1 MADTRKQV
9 LARQML
15 VAEGIK
21 KAESNEKKP
30 MYKAPGLP
38 PVSMADEDIGVTLDD
53 RIARDQKITDKT
65 GVVVRPDAYRDPEQD
80 YGMLQYNLNVA
91 KNNPNDFGSDKKA
104 AASAA
109 KYYQDKIDS
118 ILKASGEQRQRLIQ
132 RYMK

>member
-15 VAEGIK
+15 VAEGLK
-21 KAESNEKKP
+21 KAESNREKP

-65 GVVVRPDAYRDPEQD
+65 GVVVRPDAYQDPEQD
-80 YGMLQYNLNVA
+80 YGMLKYNLRVA
-91 KNNPNDFGSDKKA
+91 KNNPSDFPDKKSA
-104 AASAA
+104 DSAA
-109 KYYQDKIDS
+109 KYYQDQIDS
-118 ILKASGEQRQRLIQ
+118 ILKAAGEQRQRLIQ

>member
-21 KAESNEKKP
+21 KSESNSEKP

-38 PVSMADEDIGVTLDD
+38 PVSMADEDIGATLDD
-53 RIARDQKITDKT
+53 RIARDEKITDKT
-65 GVVVRPDAYRDPEQD
+65 GVVVRPPAYEDPEQEL
-80 YGMLQYNLNVA
+80 GMLQYNLRVA
-91 KNNPNDFGSDKKA
+91 KNNPSDFLDKKS

-109 KYYQDKIDS
+109 KYYQDEIDK